1 MFRKRQQPPPDL
13 GVRPPSA
20 EPTRPADNRTD
31 DPPLPVL
38 THSEVL
44 ATVNLLEDYIR
55 LTPDQQAADL
65 AGTLV
70 VRLLDRLTASTS
82 QPIPD

>member
-1 MFRKRQQPPPDL
+1 M
-13 GVRPPSA
+13 
-20 EPTRPADNRTD
+20 
-31 DPPLPVL
+31 PVL